1 MNSSTERKRP
11 VPAAPHGGAGAPIG
25 AQIEPQSEAPE
36 LFGQYLLYE
45 PLGRGAMASVRRG
58 VLCRD
63 AGFRRVVALK
73 QLHPHLT
80 EVPEM
85 VELFAREARLG
96 SYLRHANIAQT
107 FDFGSVNGAYFI
119 AMELVR
125 GPTLAQL
132 ARQCAGAA
140 GPIPMGIVVGILTQ
154 LCDAFEYLRSARD
167 PQGQPL
173 HLAHC
178 DVSPTNVVIANTGY
192 VKLIDFG
199 ISRAGARP
207 LAETGMLRRRLAYV
221 APEYATGK
229 LDARSD
235 LFSLGVIGYELIAHQ
250 PLFAGSGDE
259 LRRVREMPIPP
270 LARTGPVPRAL
281 QDVIMTA
288 LQRDPERRW
297 QTAAEMRAALSDVGR
312 GMAVHIGP
320 PQIAS
325 WIGWAFSQRMR
336 PDALTPLVVVPA
348 VAPSSASPAVEAAM
362 AAAPIEPPGPSTA
375 RLRDVP
381 RATGTSRAAS
391 ECGAAFQDAPTTLHA
406 RATKPVELP
415 AGRPAGA
422 RWPRLPSVTLQL
434 SRTFSRELTRRFQ
447 RPGSPRRRPAAG
459 AAIGNEPLRRTL
471 AHTVPRG
478 LRKPDR
484 LRGARAAAADR
495 SGPIRPRSTAA
506 PVAAIHVASL
516 PVQNLPLVAPPEP
529 SMSVSTARAEAVPR
543 TSEALRAAAPAAA
556 VRTPRPAPAA
566 PAVASAT
573 ADRTS
578 GPATTIASGAIA
590 RTPGAQRAGA
600 GLPAASPRQPA
611 THAAGAARNIL
622 ETTGVVV
629 VAASRRPGRAA
640 PARARTRVVRLRR
653 RLFRSVLP
661 AVFAILATLAAF
673 ALAYRWLL

>member
-1 MNSSTERKRP
+1 VNSSTEGKRS
-11 VPAAPHGGAGAPIG
+11 VPATPQGGPHGEHGEHGEI
-25 AQIEPQSEAPE
+25 EAPE

-45 PLGRGAMASVRRG
+45 SLGHGAMASVRRG

-73 QLHPHLT
+73 QLHAHLAKI
-80 EVPEM
+80 PEM

-107 FDFGSVNGAYFI
+107 FDFGSVDGAYFI

-132 ARQCAGAA
+132 SRQCAGAA

-154 LCDAFEYLRSARD
+154 LCDAFDYIRSARD

-178 DVSPTNVVIANTGY
+178 DVSPTNVVISNTGY

-199 ISRAGARP
+199 ISRAGSRP
-207 LAETGMLRRRLAYV
+207 VAETGMLRRRLAYV
-221 APEYATGK
+221 APEYAAGK

-235 LFSLGVIGYELIAHQ
+235 LFSLGVIGYELIANQ

-259 LRRVREMPIPP
+259 LRRVREMAIPP
-270 LARTGPVPRAL
+270 LSRAGPVPHAL

-297 QTAAEMRAALSDVGR
+297 QTAAEMRSALSDVAR
-312 GMAVHIGP
+312 GLAVHIGP

-348 VAPSSASPAVEAAM
+348 VARSTASPAVVAAM
-362 AAAPIEPPGPSTA
+362 AATVILTP
-375 RLRDVP
+375 
-381 RATGTSRAAS
+381 ATGTSRAAS
-391 ECGAAFQDAPTTLHA
+391 EGGSAFQDAPTTLHP
-406 RATKPVELP
+406 RAEKPTELP
-415 AGRPAGA
+415 SVRPARPRRA
-422 RWPRLPSVTLQL
+422 RLPSVTLPL
-434 SRTFSRELTRRFQ
+434 SRTSSRELTRRFQ
-447 RPGSPRRRPAAG
+447 RPGSSRRWPAGG
-459 AAIGNEPLRRTL
+459 AATGAEPLRRKL

-478 LRKPDR
+478 LRKADR
-484 LRGARAAAADR
+484 LRATRTAGADR
-495 SGPIRPRSTAA
+495 SGAVRPRSAAA
-506 PVAAIHVASL
+506 PIAAIRVA
-516 PVQNLPLVAPPEP
+516 PPAVQSSPPVAPPEP
-529 SMSVSTARAEAVPR
+529 SMSVSTARAGAVPR
-543 TSEALRAAAPAAA
+543 TSEPLRAGAPTAAVQAPAAPAAA
-556 VRTPRPAPAA
+556 
-566 PAVASAT
+566 SAT
-573 ADRTS
+573 AGRTS
-578 GPATTIASGAIA
+578 GSATTIASGATA

-600 GLPAASPRQPA
+600 GLPAASPRPRA
-611 THAAGAARNIL
+611 THAAGAARSTL

-629 VAASRRPGRAA
+629 VAASRRPGRGG
-640 PARARTRVVRLRR
+640 PARERMRTRVVRLHR

-661 AVFAILATLAAF
+661 AVFAILAALAAF